1 MRKTKILA
9 TLGPATKDV
18 ATIKQMIKNG
28 MNAARV
34 NFSHGTYESHS
45 EIINMLKQARKE
57 LNKPIALVLDT
68 KGPEIRIKS
77 FETDKIYL
85 EQGANFTLT
94 TRDIVGNQ
102 EIVSVTYEDLPK
114 DLTVGSRVLID
125 DGLLELKVTALT
137 KTDVKCVLIN
147 SGFISARKGVN
158 IPDVY
163 VNLPSLTEQ
172 DIEDIKFGIKMEFDF
187 IAASFV
193 RTAADIL
200 NIRKVLTDNGG
211 GHIHIIAKI
220 ESREGV
226 DNIDSILA
234 VADVIMVAR
243 GDLGVEIPPE
253 EVPIVQKN
261 LIRQCNQVGKPVITA
276 THMLESMVSNP
287 RPTRAEANDVA
298 NAIYDGSDVIML
310 SGETASG
317 QYPAE
322 SVDMMARIAT
332 RVESSSDYTSM
343 YADHNR
349 NLSRNITNAISV
361 AAVTTAAALEAAC
374 IVPITDSGF
383 ASRMVSRCRPYC
395 PILAITADEFVCRQ
409 LNLSWG
415 CVPVLSEPFTG
426 DSEVFDIA
434 EDMAMKYDL
443 AKAGETIIS
452 VAGVPVGVA
461 GTTNTMKVRTVGNVL
476 CKGKGNKRGVVQG
489 ITRIFGS
496 QEEVERP
503 YFEQGDIIICTQ
515 TSDKMMEYIK
525 KAGAIVIGTWE
536 QQVDLSHAET
546 VARALDIPLLITN
559 VRAVDFV
566 AQGLPVTVDTDEGL
580 LINGYR

>member
-18 ATIKQMIKNG
+18 ETIKQMITNG
-28 MNAARV
+28 MDAARV
-34 NFSHGTYESHS
+34 NFSHGTYESHT
-45 EIINMLKQARKE
+45 EIINMLKQAREE
-57 LNKPIALVLDT
+57 LNKPISLVLDT
-68 KGPEIRIKS
+68 KGPEIRIKT
-77 FETDKIYL
+77 FAEEKIYL

-94 TRDIVGNQ
+94 TRDVVGTK

-172 DIEDIKFGIKMEFDF
+172 DVEDIKFGIKMKFDF

-200 NIRKVLTDNGG
+200 NIRKVLVDNGG

-226 DNIDSILA
+226 NNIESILG
-234 VADVIMVAR
+234 VADSIMVAR

-253 EVPIVQKN
+253 EVPIAQKK
-261 LIRQCNQVGKPVITA
+261 LIRRCNQVGKPVITA

-298 NAIYDGSDVIML
+298 NAIFDGSDVIML

-322 SVDMMARIAT
+322 SVAMMARIAT
-332 RVESSSDYTSM
+332 EAERSGAYSSNVSK
-343 YADHNR
+343 HNPL
-349 NLSRNITNAISV
+349 NRNITNAISV
-361 AAVTTAAALEAAC
+361 AAVATAEVLEAAC

-383 ASRMVSRCRPYC
+383 ASRMVSSCRPAC
-395 PILAITADEFVCRQ
+395 PILAITADEVVCRQ

-415 CVPVLSEPFTG
+415 CVPVLSEPFIG
-426 DSEVFDIA
+426 DYEVFDIA
-434 EDMAMKYDL
+434 EEMAMKTGL
-443 AKAGETIIS
+443 ATAGQTIIS

-461 GTTNTMKVRTVGNVL
+461 GTTNTMKVRTVGSVL
-476 CKGKGNKRGVVQG
+476 AKGKGNKRGVVQG
-489 ITRIFGS
+489 ITRVFES
-496 QEEVERP
+496 LDVTELP
-503 YFEQGDIIICTQ
+503 FFEQGDIIICTQ
-515 TSDKMMEYIK
+515 TNDKMMEYIK
-525 KAGAIVIGTWE
+525 KAGAIVIGSWE
-536 QQVDLSHAET
+536 AVDLTHAET
-546 VARALDIPLLITN
+546 VAKALDIPLLTTK

-566 AQGLPVTVDTDEGL
+566 NQGLAVTVDTDAGL
-580 LINGYR
+580 LINGFR